1 MGKTYGNLIPIG
13 FSWEIFPLEVVSLS
27 IHSDLIHFSC
37 GVTRSVFENS
47 VATKNSEASKSV
59 AFYKIRKKSAKFGRN
74 AFDERKEHD
83 FF

>member
-47 VATKNSEASKSV
+47 EASKSV
-59 AFYKIRKKSAKFGRN
+59 AFYKIRKKLAKFGRN